1 MISTNYSLE
10 ESERGDS
17 MEAAVCL
24 YGKQLPDCAGV
35 SMGGEALAV
44 LCENFD
50 FIGTGNFMEC
60 YCRYAYPSGS
70 EDLSVSQ
77 KIKQS
82 RIPDFT
88 FDEEELGFLSGE

>member
-1 MISTNYSLE
+1 MT
-10 ESERGDS
+10 
-17 MEAAVCL
+17 AW
-24 YGKQLPDCAGV
+24 KQLFACMANSCLIVPGV

-88 FDEEELGFLSGE
+88 FDEEELEFLSGE